1 LNFLDRVL
9 KNTQISKFLNT
20 RPVGVE
26 LFHAGGRNDGRQTG
40 GYDESN
46 AAAFRNY
53 AEAPKIILPAFILL
67 FEEALVV
74 GK

>member
-1 LNFLDRVL
+1 LNVLDRVL
-9 KNTQISKFLNT
+9 KNTQISNFLNI
-20 RPVGVE
+20 RLVGVE
-26 LFHAGGRNDGRQTG
+26 LFHAAGQTDGRQTG
-40 GYDESN
+40 GYDETN
-46 AAAFRNY
+46 AAFRNY